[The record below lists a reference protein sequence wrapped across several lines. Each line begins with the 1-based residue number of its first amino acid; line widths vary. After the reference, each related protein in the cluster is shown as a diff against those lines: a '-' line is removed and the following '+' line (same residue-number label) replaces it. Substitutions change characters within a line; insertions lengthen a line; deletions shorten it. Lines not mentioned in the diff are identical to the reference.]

1 MKLFGSI
8 TIIAAA
14 ILMISCGNAAETGKS
29 SDQSKAPSAD
39 YQSQEDD
46 ASISQ
51 ANVSDEI
58 KETAATTGDGKTKEI
73 NDKPVHLTK
82 DEFLEKVMNYQVNK
96 TEWKFEGDLPCIID
110 FYADWCR
117 PCKMIAPI
125 MDELAKEYKGK
136 INIYKVNTEKEKEL
150 AAAFGIRSI
159 PSLLFCP
166 MDGNPQMTQGA
177 LSKDQ
182 YEKMINDYLLKT
194 NQTN

>member
-14 ILMISCGNAAETGKS
+14 ILMISCGNAAQPDNKS
-29 SDQSKAPSAD
+29 KQSGEPSAQ
-39 YQSQEDD
+39 YQNAEND
-46 ASISQ
+46 ALTAH
-51 ANVSDEI
+51 ANVAK
-58 KETAATTGDGKTKEI
+58 KEDPVTGTTDDKKTMQI

-82 DEFLEKVMNYQVNK
+82 EEFLQKVMNYQANK
-96 TEWKFEGDLPCIID
+96 DVWKFEGDLPCIVD

-117 PCKMIAPI
+117 PCKIIAPI
-125 MDELAKEYKGK
+125 MDELAEEYKGK

-166 MDGNPQMTQGA
+166 MEGNPQMTQGA
-177 LSKDQ
+177 LSKEQ
-182 YEKMINDYLLKT
+182 YEKMINDYLLK
-194 NQTN
+194 NK